1 MKKLG
6 TYLTS
11 YFPEILVLTLCA
23 ALLIFDISHKKGY
36 HMDELLSFELANAQF
51 NPWIVPTQPQGRL
64 AKFVENELQG
74 ENFGETFSN
83 ILDTVQ
89 DVLQN
94 RGSSKI
100 LTYQADVYE
109 EPVWIERQQFIDYVT
124 VDSRDAFNYLS
135 VYFNVKDD
143 NHPPLHFMVLHT
155 VSSVFQGKLSPFMG
169 CGINLVCVMG
179 IMALLMWLGRRLMA
193 LLGQERLGRLAG
205 NLAALAYGLS
215 GGALNTTLLIRM
227 YAMLTFWAMALLV
240 IHVRKLYGTGDGFD
254 RKNQWLIVVTV
265 LGFWTQYFF
274 LFYCLVLAAVTAV
287 LLWRWGRKKELVRY
301 VRSMVLAAVIGVA
314 CFPFAVSDVFASG
327 RGVEALDNLSAGLSG
342 YGTRLWAF
350 LQIVAARTGDGA
362 FWALAVICVGG
373 VAVILGAVRSGKRT
387 ESAKPADFAKLAKRV
402 NPMDSAKPEKS
413 ANPTDSAIS
422 TNSAN
427 SVDLVKSESYTKS
440 AGAQLWLLLI
450 LPVGAYF
457 LLAAR
462 MSPYLVDR
470 YMMLIF
476 PMVTLILVVGAFVIG
491 EGAIRLYRQGQL
503 PAIGLG
509 LAGGLAV
516 VWLIA
521 WVLLRLQTP
530 FSRYQD
536 NYLYAMYGWQ
546 EEVSEQYADLDCICV
561 CEGVGYY
568 GNLPEFMNYQRTLL
582 VTMEELENRK
592 DTASVSSLDKVVVLS
607 KQEDEERLCAVMREK
622 YGFEQVETLW
632 RTREAG
638 ADVVLLF
645 TE

>member
-1 MKKLG
+1 MRKLG
-6 TYLTS
+6 TNLIS

-74 ENFGETFSN
+74 ENLGETFSN
-83 ILDTVQ
+83 LLDTVQ

-124 VDSRDAFNYLS
+124 VDGRDAFNYLS

-155 VSSVFQGKLSPFMG
+155 VSSIFQGKLSPFMG
-169 CGINLVCVMG
+169 CSINLVCVMG
-179 IMALLMWLGRRLMA
+179 IMMLLMWLGGRLMA

-205 NLAALAYGLS
+205 ILAALSYGLS

-227 YAMLTFWAMALLV
+227 YAMLTFWATALLA
-240 IHVRKLYGTGDGFD
+240 IHIRKLYDTEDGFG
-254 RKNQWLIVVTV
+254 RKNQWLILVTL

-274 LFYCLVLAAVTAV
+274 LFYCLMLAAVTAA
-287 LLWRWGRKKELVRY
+287 LLWKWGRKKELVCY

-362 FWALAVICVGG
+362 FWALAVICVGA
-373 VAVILGAVRSGKRT
+373 VALVGARGLGPLK
-387 ESAKPADFAKLAKRV
+387 SAK
-402 NPMDSAKPEKS
+402 SE
-413 ANPTDSAIS
+413 
-422 TNSAN
+422 NSAN
-427 SVDLVKSESYTKS
+427 SVNSATS
-440 AGAQLWLLLI
+440 AGMQLWLLLL
-450 LPVGAYF
+450 LPVGVYF

-470 YMMLIF
+470 YMMLLF
-476 PMVTLILVVGAFVIG
+476 PMVMLVLVIAAFSIGAHTIQ
-491 EGAIRLYRQGQL
+491 AYRQGRL
-503 PAIGLG
+503 HPIGMG
-509 LAGGLAV
+509 LAGCLAV
-516 VWLIA
+516 ILTIV
-521 WVLLRLQTP
+521 WVLIKIQTP
-530 FSRYQD
+530 FTRYQD
-536 NYLYAMYGWQ
+536 NYLYTAYEGQ
-546 EEVSEQYADLDCICV
+546 EAVSENYADLDCICV

-582 VTMEELENRK
+582 VTMGELEHRK
-592 DTASVSSLDKVVVLS
+592 ETASISSLDEVVLLS
-607 KQEDEERLCAVMREK
+607 KQEDEERLCTVLREK
-622 YGFEQVETLW
+622 YGFDQVETLW
-632 RTREAG
+632 RTREHG

-645 TE
+645 TKG